1 MSAKISSSTPLSVIA
16 TDKGVDL
23 KGSLVYSTVSSVLS
37 EGCKLLENHQTDSIS
52 INLADV
58 KRIDSAG
65 ITLLLE
71 WKRLCDKNNKSYQVV
86 GAQAQ
91 AVSLIT
97 TNKMQGVLSLR

>member
-1 MSAKISSSTPLSVIA
+1 MRTEISPSAPLSVVT
-16 TDKGVDL
+16 TDKGIDL
-23 KGSLVYSTVSSVLS
+23 KGSLTYATVSSALS
-37 EGCKLLENHQTDSIS
+37 DGCKILASHQADLVS

-71 WKRLCDKNNKSYQVV
+71 WKRLCDKNNKNYQVI
-86 GAQAQ
+86 GAQEQ

-97 TNKMQGVLSLR
+97 TNKMQGVLSLK